1 MNTFTNIFVSLF
13 YFGYFKKWPGTV
25 ASIVSIIII
34 FPIIEFNIVSKIIL
48 IIFFII
54 TFTLSLFLINKYSI
68 NNKSHDSKEI
78 VIDEFLGVLLIF
90 IFYEHIYYVNTI
102 VTLLLIFFL
111 FRFFDILKIF
121 PANII
126 DKKMK
131 NSFGVILD
139 DIVASIYTIFVLYLI
154 NVYN

>member
-13 YFGYFKKWPGTV
+13 YFGYFKKWPGTL

-54 TFTLSLFLINKYSI
+54 TFTLSLFLIDKYSI
-68 NNKSHDSKEI
+68 DNKSHDSKEI

-90 IFYEHIYYVNTI
+90 IFYEHIYYINTI

>member
-13 YFGYFKKWPGTV
+13 YFGYFKKWPGTL

-54 TFTLSLFLINKYSI
+54 TFTLSLFLIDKYSI
-68 NNKSHDSKEI
+68 DNKSHDSKEI

-90 IFYEHIYYVNTI
+90 IFYEHIYYINTI
-102 VTLLLIFFL
+102 VTQTTIG
-111 FRFFDILKIF
+111 IL
-121 PANII
+121 
-126 DKKMK
+126 
-131 NSFGVILD
+131 
-139 DIVASIYTIFVLYLI
+139 
-154 NVYN
+154 